1 MNRAA
6 RMASLLLLGAAALP
20 AQNIRLGSI
29 DAARFGGAT
38 WTLNGTDMEETRSK
52 LLDTGNFGASGIV
65 DREVAITDTAA
76 VITGAVLADFDI
88 FFIGYLADGD
98 TNAFTAAELDAFSD
112 WVAGGGAMLITCDDA
127 GYDAVC
133 ARFGA
138 PVTGNG
144 TQLVNAAGPGFGH
157 PALDGPFG
165 PVRQFTAQFSIAGFD
180 EPADGTV
187 LARSLDGVPMVIART
202 IGDGRVLLLSDV
214 DMLSDYTLT
223 DDTDL
228 PSANDALLGNAIAWL
243 AGESSSG
250 LCTPDA
256 VTLCLD
262 GQPGD
267 GRFAVHV
274 EFETVQGGGLAGDAL
289 ATPLAAVGAHQGG
302 LFTFF
307 DPANPEMLL
316 KLLDGCLINNHYW
329 LYASAGT
336 NVGMTIRIHDLLLD
350 TEKVYS
356 NPDLTPAPPLQDV
369 NALPCS

>member
-1 MNRAA
+1 MSRAT
-6 RMASLLLLGAAALP
+6 RMAFVLALGAAALS
-20 AQNIRLGSI
+20 AQTIRLGSI
-29 DAARFGGAT
+29 DAARFDAAT
-38 WTLNGTDMEETRSK
+38 WTLNGTDMEEARAK
-52 LLDTGNFGASGIV
+52 LLDTDNFGASGV
-65 DREVAITDTAA
+65 VGRDVAITDVAA
-76 VITGAVLADFDI
+76 EITGTLLGDFDV
-88 FFIGYLADGD
+88 FFIGYLYDAAAG
-98 TNAFTAAELDAFSD
+98 AFTAAELDAFHA
-112 WVAGGGAMLITCDDA
+112 WVEGGGAMLVTCDDSD
-127 GYDAVC
+127 YDAVC

-138 PVTGNG
+138 PATGFG
-144 TQLVNAAGPGFGH
+144 TQLVNASGPGFGH

-165 PVRQFTAQFSIAGFD
+165 PVRQFTAQFDIAAFD

-187 LARSLDGVPMVIART
+187 LARSLGRAPMVIART
-202 IGDGRVLLLSDV
+202 LGSGRVLLLSDV

-243 AGESSSG
+243 AGESDSG
-250 LCTPDA
+250 LCVPDA
-256 VTLCLD
+256 TTLCLD
-262 GQPGD
+262 GLPGD

-274 EFETVQGGGLAGDAL
+274 EFETVQGGGFAGDAL
-289 ATPLAAVGAHQGG
+289 ATPLAAVGADQGG

-316 KLLDGCLINNHYW
+316 KILDGCLINNHFW

-350 TEKVYS
+350 IEKVYT
-356 NPDLTPAPPLQDV
+356 NPDLNPAPPLQDV